1 MPGKRPDPA
10 SLANSQWD
18 LVVIG
23 GGITGAGVLLQAAQL
38 GLKVLLLEKHDFAW
52 GTSSRSSKMVHGGL
66 RYIAQGDIRLTR
78 EALRERE
85 RLLCELPGLVVRQTY
100 LFPIRR
106 GQFPGRWAMT
116 LVLWLYDRLARIRDH
131 RWVPAKEL
139 AERVP
144 ALRHEQVEGAMS
156 YTDALTDDS
165 RLVLRVLHE
174 AAAEGGVMSNYAGV
188 ESIRGAPGDMQ
199 LILQDA
205 VSGARHTLRSRH
217 VINATGAWADR
228 LSGDGARVR
237 PLRGSHLFV
246 PAARL
251 PVTDCL
257 TVMHPDDA
265 RPVFVFPWEGLT
277 CIGTTDLDHREDLD
291 LEPRVSQGEVDY
303 LLRLVNSQFPDIR
316 LGEADVISTMAGVRP
331 VISSGKG
338 LDPSK
343 ERRDHAVWSRD
354 GVITVS
360 GGKLTTFRVIALD
373 ALLAATLIDRQTYRR
388 LLDTPRLFRQA
399 PPLPAGLGHPL
410 RAWPQGE
417 ALDEPVRWVLEN
429 EMVQH
434 LDDLML
440 RRTRLGNLLPDG
452 GADVLASLRG
462 LICEKLGWDDAR
474 WQDELRRYQDIVR
487 RFYSLPGPVT
497 EAA

>member
-10 SLANSQWD
+10 SLADSQWD

-131 RWVPAKEL
+131 RWVSAKEL

-144 ALRHEQVEGAMS
+144 ALRHDQVEGAMS

-174 AAAEGGVMSNYAGV
+174 AAAEGGAMINYAGA
-188 ESIRGAPGDMQ
+188 ESVSGTPGDMQ
-199 LILQDA
+199 LVLKDS
-205 VSGARHTLRSRH
+205 VTGARHTLRSRH

-228 LSGDGARVR
+228 LSGASARVR

-246 PAARL
+246 ASARL
-251 PVTDCL
+251 PVKDCL
-257 TVMHPDDA
+257 TVMHPDDG

-277 CIGTTDLDHREDLD
+277 CIGTTDLDHGDDLD
-291 LEPRVSQGEVDY
+291 LEPRVSQREIDY
-303 LLRLVNSQFPDIR
+303 LLRLVNTQFPDIR
-316 LGEADVISTMAGVRP
+316 LTEEDIVSTMAGVRP

-343 ERRDHAVWSRD
+343 ERRDHAVWTQD

-373 ALLAATLIDRQTYRR
+373 ALLAATLIDRQTHRR
-388 LLDTPRLFRQA
+388 LLNTPRLFRQA
-399 PPLPAGLGHPL
+399 PSLPAGLGHPL
-410 RAWPQGE
+410 HAWPQGE
-417 ALDEPVRWVLEN
+417 ALSEQVRWVLDN

-452 GADVLASLRG
+452 GATTLAGLRAQ
-462 LICEKLGWDDAR
+462 ICAQLGWDEAR
-474 WQDELRRYQDIVR
+474 WATELTRYQRIVQ
-487 RFYSLPGPVT
+487 RFYSLPAPAI

>member
-10 SLANSQWD
+10 SLADSQWD

-144 ALRHEQVEGAMS
+144 ALCHDQVEGAMS

-174 AAAEGGVMSNYAGV
+174 AAAEGGVMINYAGA
-188 ESIRGAPGDMQ
+188 ESVSGTPGDMQ
-199 LILQDA
+199 LVLKDS
-205 VSGARHTLRSRH
+205 VTGARHTLRSRH

-228 LSGDGARVR
+228 LSGAGARVR

-246 PAARL
+246 AAARL
-251 PVTDCL
+251 PVKDCL
-257 TVMHPDDA
+257 TVMHPDDG

-277 CIGTTDLDHREDLD
+277 CIGTTDLDHGDDLD
-291 LEPRVSQGEVDY
+291 REPRVSQREIDY
-303 LLRLVNSQFPDIR
+303 LLRLVNTQFPEIHLAEQDI
-316 LGEADVISTMAGVRP
+316 VSTMAGVRP

-343 ERRDHAVWSRD
+343 ERRDHAVWTHD

-388 LLDTPRLFRQA
+388 LLNTPRLFRQA

-410 RAWPQGE
+410 HAWPQGE
-417 ALDEPVRWVLEN
+417 ALGEQVRWVLDN

-452 GADVLASLRG
+452 GATTLVGLRAQ
-462 LICEKLGWDDAR
+462 ICAQLGWDEAR
-474 WQDELRRYQDIVR
+474 WQAELTRYQGIVQ
-487 RFYSLPGPVT
+487 RFYSLPAPAI